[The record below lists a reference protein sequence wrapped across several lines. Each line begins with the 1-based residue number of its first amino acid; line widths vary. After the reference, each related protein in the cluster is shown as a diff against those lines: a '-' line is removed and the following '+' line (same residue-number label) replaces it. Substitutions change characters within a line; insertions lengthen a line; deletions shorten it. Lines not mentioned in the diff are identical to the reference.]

1 MKTNGKTPAL
11 FDPATARLDF
21 PILSR
26 KIHGKPLV
34 YLDNAATTQKPMSV
48 IMSMT
53 AYYERTNA
61 NVHRGVHTL
70 SQEATSLMEESRA
83 RVAKFI
89 GADDPATIIFTRNA
103 TESINLVAFAWG
115 RRNLK
120 PGDEILLTEL
130 EHHSNVIPW
139 QMVARDTGAVLRF
152 IPITGRDGFLDL
164 DKLPQLLTSRTKIL
178 SLTHASNALGTINP
192 VEDLAKRARA
202 VGALVLVDGAQS
214 VPHMPVNVKAL
225 GCDFLAFS
233 AHKMLGPTGLG
244 VLWGRRSLL
253 ESMDPFMGGGDM
265 IKEVWTDHATWN
277 DLPYKFEAG
286 TPNITGAIAFG
297 AAIDYL
303 ERIGMD
309 RVRAHEIELTGYALQ
324 QLKERFPGII
334 LYGPADPRKRGG
346 VVSFDLPG
354 IHSHDVGTILDR
366 EGVAIRAG
374 HHCCQVLMRTLDIS
388 GTARASFY
396 LYNTREEVDS
406 LVRSLEE
413 AERLFGA
420 GVR

>member
-1 MKTNGKTPAL
+1 MNPNRKSLVP
-11 FDPATARLDF
+11 FDPALSRLDF

-26 KIHGKPLV
+26 RVNGKPLV

-48 IMSMT
+48 IMAMT

-83 RVAKFI
+83 RVARFI

-103 TESINLVAFAWG
+103 TESINLVAFAWA
-115 RRNLK
+115 RKTLK
-120 PGDEILLTEL
+120 LGDEILLTEL
-130 EHHSNVIPW
+130 EHHSNIIPW
-139 QMVARDTGAVLRF
+139 QMVARETGAVVRY
-152 IPITGRDGFLDL
+152 IPITGREGFLDL
-164 DKLPQLLTSRTKIL
+164 DKLPALLTGRTKIV
-178 SLTHASNALGTINP
+178 SITHASNALGTINP
-192 VEDLAKRARA
+192 VDEIIRQARA
-202 VGALVLVDGAQS
+202 VGALVLLDGAQS
-214 VPHMPVNVKAL
+214 APHLPVHVRKL
-225 GCDFLAFS
+225 GCDFYALS

-244 VLWGRRSLL
+244 VLWARRSLL
-253 ESMDPFMGGGDM
+253 ETMDPFMGGGDM
-265 IKEVWTDHATWN
+265 IKEVWMDRATWN

-303 ERIGMD
+303 ERVGMD
-309 RVRAHEIELTGYALQ
+309 RVRAHEIEITRYALER
-324 QLKERFPGII
+324 LKDRFPEII
-334 LYGPADPRKRGG
+334 LYGPPDPEKRGG
-346 VVSFDLPG
+346 VVSFDFPG
-354 IHSHDVGTILDR
+354 VHSHDVGTILDR

-374 HHCCQVLMRTLDIS
+374 HHCCQVLMRKLDIS

-396 LYNTREEVDS
+396 LYNTKQEVDT
-406 LVRSLEE
+406 LVAALAE

>member
-1 MKTNGKTPAL
+1 MKTNGKQPTS
-11 FDPATARLDF
+11 FDPAVARLDF

-26 KIHGKPLV
+26 RVHGKPLV

-83 RVAKFI
+83 RVATFI

-130 EHHSNVIPW
+130 EHHSNLIPW
-139 QMVARDTGAVLRF
+139 QMAARDTGAVLRF

-164 DKLPQLLTSRTKIL
+164 DKLPHLLTSRTKIV
-178 SLTHASNALGTINP
+178 SVTHASNAIGTINP
-192 VEDLAKRARA
+192 VDELVKRARA

-214 VPHMPVNVKAL
+214 VPHMPVDVKTL

-265 IKEVWTDHATWN
+265 IKEVWTDRATWN

-309 RVRAHEIELTGYALQ
+309 RVRAHEMELTAYALNR
-324 QLKERFPGII
+324 LKERFPEII
-334 LYGPADPRKRGG
+334 LYGPADPAKRGG

-374 HHCCQVLMRTLDIS
+374 HHCCQVLMRRLDIS

-396 LYNTREEVDS
+396 LYNTRDEVDA
-406 LVRSLEE
+406 LVRSLAE

>member
-1 MKTNGKTPAL
+1 MKSNGHRSPS
-11 FDPATARLDF
+11 FDPAVTRLDF

-26 KIHGKPLV
+26 RVHGKPLV

-83 RVAKFI
+83 RIARFI
-89 GADDPATIIFTRNA
+89 GADDPATVIFTRNA
-103 TESINLVAFAWG
+103 TESINLVAYAWG

-120 PGDEILLTEL
+120 AGDEILLTEL
-130 EHHSNVIPW
+130 EHHSNLIPW
-139 QMVARDTGAVLRF
+139 QLVARDTGAALKF
-152 IPITGRDGFLDL
+152 IPITGRDGLLDL
-164 DKLPQLLTSRTKIL
+164 DRLPQLLTSRTKIL

-192 VEDLAKRARA
+192 VEELARQARA

-214 VPHMPVNVKAL
+214 VPHLPVDVKTL

-233 AHKMLGPTGLG
+233 SHKMLGPNGLG
-244 VLWGRRSLL
+244 VLWGRRTLL
-253 ESMDPFMGGGDM
+253 ESMEPFLGGGDM

-286 TPNITGAIAFG
+286 TPNITGAIALG
-297 AAIDYL
+297 EAVDYL
-303 ERIGMD
+303 NRIGMD
-309 RVRAHEIELTGYALQ
+309 RVRAHEMELTAYALQ
-324 QLKERFPGII
+324 RLKDRFPEII
-334 LYGPADPRKRGG
+334 LYGPSDPAQRGG

-354 IHSHDVGTILDR
+354 VHSHDVGTILDR

-374 HHCCQVLMRTLDIS
+374 HHCCQVLMRKLNIS

-396 LYNTREEVDS
+396 LYNTREEVDA

-413 AERLFGA
+413 VERLFGVGA
-420 GVR
+420 R